1 MLFRCKKSEEVFGE
15 IEVTEIKRPPY
26 LTSLDVANHLNC
38 SVWYVGFLI
47 KHKQL
52 EAFKLGKRAV
62 RVKPESLDRFE
73 KCGWLN
79 TEASGALISKE
90 EIAGLWAPRIE
101 RSQSR
106 E

>member
-1 MLFRCKKSEEVFGE
+1 MTDVKKE
-15 IEVTEIKRPPY
+15 PY
-26 LTSLDVANHLNC
+26 LTTLDVAHRLNC

-79 TEASGALISKE
+79 TEASGAHISKE
-90 EIAGLWAPRIE
+90 DIASLWVPRIE
-101 RSQSR
+101 RLQSR

>member
-1 MLFRCKKSEEVFGE
+1 MDAICKE
-15 IEVTEIKRPPY
+15 PY
-26 LTSLDVANHLNC
+26 LTTLDVAKRLNC

-73 KCGWLN
+73 QCGWLN
-79 TEASGALISKE
+79 TEVSGAHISKE
-90 EIAGLWAPRIE
+90 EIASLWVPRIG
-101 RSQSR
+101 RSLSR
-106 E
+106 D

>member
-1 MLFRCKKSEEVFGE
+1 MSELTQVQK
-15 IEVTEIKRPPY
+15 IPY
-26 LTSLDVANHLNC
+26 LTSADVARRLNC

-73 KCGWLN
+73 QCGWLN

-90 EIAGLWAPRIE
+90 EIASLWVPRIE
-101 RSQSR
+101 RLQNR